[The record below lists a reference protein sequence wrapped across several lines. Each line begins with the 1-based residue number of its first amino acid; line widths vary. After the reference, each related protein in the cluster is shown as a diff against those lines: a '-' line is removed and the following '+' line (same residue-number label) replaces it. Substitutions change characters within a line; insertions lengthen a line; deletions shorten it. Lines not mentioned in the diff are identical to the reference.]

1 VDGGGEAVS
10 GVRAGAVGQRTP
22 VTHAVLPP
30 AVMAMATGPS
40 FFLVGELGR
49 RPGSAVRAE
58 KLVHV
63 MRPGGIG

>member
-1 VDGGGEAVS
+1 
-10 GVRAGAVGQRTP
+10 

-40 FFLVGELGR
+40 FFLVGDLGR